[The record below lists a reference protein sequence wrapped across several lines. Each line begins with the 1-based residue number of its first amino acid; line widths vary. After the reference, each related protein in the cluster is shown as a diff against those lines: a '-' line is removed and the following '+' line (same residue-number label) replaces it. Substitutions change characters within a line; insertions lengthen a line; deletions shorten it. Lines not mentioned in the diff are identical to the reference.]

1 MARDMLP
8 SKEEWKKLGFSF
20 TDYQMIIFYVVQHYL
35 EGWSMKSGHYPM
47 WNVIMDENG
56 MRRGFMF
63 YKAEW

>member
-1 MARDMLP
+1 
-8 SKEEWKKLGFSF
+8 
-20 TDYQMIIFYVVQHYL
+20 MIIFYVVQHYL

-63 YKAEW
+63 YKAE